1 MRIRLSITIVAV
13 LAIAFVAAA
22 PPVLGQQSG
31 GGPGGADR
39 GGRRLFQ
46 RFVEDAA
53 IVPGGWIEGQVIY
66 ADLPGGDRTSAGPLI
81 AFRLAPTLE
90 GGLRFGLL
98 DVDPDSGRGGSGFS
112 DVDLYLKYRLPRGG
126 AHRLAFGALI
136 KAPTADEEEGLGTGK
151 TDVEIFGAYRADL
164 PAVTLVLNAGARY
177 NGDPLMGE
185 AENSLLLGGGIL
197 MPATPRL
204 TFIIEGSFETERLEG
219 GENDGRLTTGLQ
231 LLGKGGRGG
240 FRGALALPLTDG
252 APDYEIILGALF
264 TY

>member
-1 MRIRLSITIVAV
+1 MRIRPSILTVAALAVATPV
-13 LAIAFVAAA
+13 LAQQTGGVAGA
-22 PPVLGQQSG
+22 
-31 GGPGGADR
+31 ADR
-39 GGRRLFQ
+39 EGRRLFQ

-53 IVPGGWIEGQVIY
+53 IVPGGWIEGQLIY
-66 ADLPGGDRTSAGPLI
+66 TNLPRGDRTFAGPLI
-81 AFRLAPTLE
+81 AFRMAPTLE
-90 GGLRFGLL
+90 AGLRFGWL

-126 AHRLAFGALI
+126 VHRLAFGALI
-136 KAPTADEEEGLGTGK
+136 KAPTADDEEGLGTGE

-177 NGDPLMGE
+177 NGDPPVAE
-185 AENSLLLGGGIL
+185 TENSILFGGGVL

-204 TFIIEGSFETERLEG
+204 TFIIEGSYETERFEG
-219 GENDGRLTTGLQ
+219 GEDDGRLITGLQ
-231 LLGKGGRGG
+231 LMGRGRRGG

-252 APDYEIILGALF
+252 APDYEIIFGALF